1 MMAVRDMVQSYLQ
14 QVAGDMYTDI
24 VETCLRADELEK
36 QVRKGESTVSIAV
49 RLQRIVAQDIVR
61 RLRVMESA
69 LSVWEG

>member
-1 MMAVRDMVQSYLQ
+1 MVQSYLQ